1 MLEFALLTIFPGALI
16 LAGAMDLFTLTI
28 PNRIS
33 IVLIGAFFVLAPLAG
48 FGLEDIAWHVAAGL
62 AFLAIGVGM
71 FALNWLGGGDAK
83 ILAVAALWIGF
94 AQAMDY
100 VFIVAIAGGVLALSL
115 LLFRSI
121 MPPKWLLKQDW
132 VMRLHDTNGGIPYG
146 VALAVAGLLVYP
158 DTPWFSA
165 LVV

>member
-1 MLEFALLTIFPGALI
+1 MLEFAVLTVFPGALI

-33 IVLIGAFFVLAPLAG
+33 IVMIGAFFVLAPLAG
-48 FGLEDIAWHVAAGL
+48 LSLQDVGWHMVAGL
-62 AFLAIGVGM
+62 LFLVVGIGM

-94 AQAMDY
+94 GNLMDY
-100 VFIVAIAGGVLALSL
+100 VFIVAIAGGALAIFL
-115 LLFRSI
+115 LAYRSI
-121 MPPKWLLKQDW
+121 LPPRFLLKQDW
-132 VMRLHDTNGGIPYG
+132 AMRLHEADGGIPYG

-158 DTPWFSA
+158 STAWFAA
-165 LVV
+165 LAV